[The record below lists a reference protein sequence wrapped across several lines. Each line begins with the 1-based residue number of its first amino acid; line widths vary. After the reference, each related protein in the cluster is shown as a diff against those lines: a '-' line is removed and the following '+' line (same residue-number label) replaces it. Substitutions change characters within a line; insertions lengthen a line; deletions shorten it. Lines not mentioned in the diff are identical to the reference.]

1 MSLAPDSR
9 LGPYQIQTALGV
21 GGMGEVYRAR
31 DTRLDRIV
39 AIKTLRSDVSGDPDR
54 RTRFEREARA
64 VAALTH
70 PHICTLHDVGRH
82 EDIDYLVMELL
93 DGETLASRLARGP
106 MPMPDLIT
114 CATQIASALAAA
126 HRLGIVHRD
135 LKPANVMLTR
145 TGAKLLDFGLAK
157 LRADDV
163 GILEG
168 LTQTAPL
175 TGQGQILG
183 TLHYMAPEQLEGKPV
198 DARTDL
204 FAFGLIVYEMA
215 TGRRAFEGSSTA
227 SLIGAILHTTP
238 PPLSSLARDVPPGLE
253 RLLSSCLA
261 KNADDR
267 WSSAH
272 DVLLQLKSLG
282 DSVLATST
290 PSPAQRRRERMA
302 WTVAAAAGVGSLALA
317 ALAFT
322 GRLSPPREA
331 AKLEVLSLLAPLD
344 SRLDYGEAPQISP
357 DGRHIAFVATDRAGR
372 TWLYLRSRDKDDARP
387 LPETD
392 EASMPFWSPD
402 SRQLGFFAQ
411 GQLKTVSL
419 QGGSPHALALAPV
432 PRGGTWNRDGVI
444 LFVPLPAAP
453 IMRIAAGGGTATPLT
468 TVISGRRGS
477 FPKFLPDG
485 HHYLYHFQ
493 DLKTRKR
500 ALSVGQLDST
510 EVRELMPMS
519 AGVVVYAEPG
529 FLLFRRETG
538 LVAQPFD
545 AATQTLTGSPIPILD
560 NVGFNAITY
569 QGLFSASADGVLIAL
584 PATPATHLMWFDRE
598 GRRTGEAAPPG
609 HYYTVCLT
617 PDDRRM
623 VYELADPGTG
633 NIDLWMLDTAPGAT
647 PTRLTFNPNVD
658 FYPVCAPDNR
668 EVLLGSLRDG
678 PPNVYRLRL
687 SAPSSETIAIESP
700 QPKIPTDWSRDGR
713 QFVYSELSPKT
724 SWDIKVM
731 PVGGGT
737 PVVFVN
743 TDADERSGR
752 LSPDGHW
759 MAYGS
764 FESGRQEVYVQ
775 PFPPTGAKWQVSKGG
790 GMQPLWQGS
799 QLYYLA
805 SDRTLIAVDVQMS
818 GGTFSPGT
826 AHTLVN
832 TRITGGERADQG
844 CQYAVTSDNRRI
856 VGITATDAVVPAT
869 VMLNWTALVK

>member
-1 MSLAPDSR
+1 MP
-9 LGPYQIQTALGV
+9 
-21 GGMGEVYRAR
+21 
-31 DTRLDRIV
+31 
-39 AIKTLRSDVSGDPDR
+39 
-54 RTRFEREARA
+54 
-64 VAALTH
+64 
-70 PHICTLHDVGRH
+70 
-82 EDIDYLVMELL
+82 ELL
-93 DGETLASRLARGP
+93 TV
-106 MPMPDLIT
+106 
-114 CATQIASALAAA
+114 ATQIASALAAA

-145 TGAKLLDFGLAK
+145 AGAKLLDFGLAK

-168 LTQTAPL
+168 LTQTVPL
-175 TGQGQILG
+175 TGRGQILG
-183 TLHYMAPEQLEGKPV
+183 TLHYMAPEQLEGRPV
-198 DARTDL
+198 DPRTDL

-215 TGRRAFEGSSTA
+215 TGRRAFEGASPA

-238 PPLSSLARDVPPGLE
+238 PALSSVARDVPPGLE
-253 RLLSSCLA
+253 RLLTSCLA
-261 KNADDR
+261 KDADDR

-282 DSVLATST
+282 DSAIATAT
-290 PSPAQRRRERMA
+290 PSLGQRRRERLA
-302 WTVAAAAGVGSLALA
+302 WTLAAAAGVGALALA
-317 ALAFT
+317 TLAFT
-322 GRLSPPREA
+322 GRLSTPREA
-331 AKLEVLSLLAPLD
+331 AKLEVLSLLPPLD
-344 SRLDYGEAPQISP
+344 SRLEYGEAPQISP
-357 DGRHIAFVATDRAGR
+357 NGRHIAFVATDRTGR
-372 TWLYLRSRDKDDARP
+372 SWLYLRSRDKDDARP

-411 GQLKTVSL
+411 GNLKTVSVH
-419 QGGSPHALALAPV
+419 GGSPHALAPAPV

-444 LFVPLPAAP
+444 LFVPLPAAS
-453 IMRIAAGGGTATPLT
+453 IMRISAAGGTATPIT
-468 TVISGRRGS
+468 NVISGRRGS

-485 HHYLYHFQ
+485 HHYLYHYQ

-529 FLLFRRETG
+529 YLLFRRETG

-545 AATQTLTGSPIPILD
+545 ATTQTLTGSPIPILD

-584 PATPATHLMWFDRE
+584 PATPASHLVWFDRE

-609 HYYTVCLT
+609 HYNTLCLT

-633 NIDLWMLDTAPGAT
+633 NIDLWTLDTAPGAT
-647 PTRLTFNPNVD
+647 PARLTFNPNVD
-658 FYPVCAPDNR
+658 FYPVCGPDGR
-668 EVLLGSLRDG
+668 EVLLASLRDG

-687 SAPSSETIAIESP
+687 SAPSGETIAIESP
-700 QPKIPTDWSRDGR
+700 QPKIATDWSRDGR

-724 SWDIKVM
+724 SWDIKVV
-731 PVGGGT
+731 PAGGGE
-737 PVVFVN
+737 PVVFAD

-752 LSPDGHW
+752 LSPDGLW

-799 QLYYLA
+799 RLYYLA
-805 SDRTLIAVDVQMS
+805 SDRTLITVDVQTS

-826 AHTLVN
+826 SRTLVN
-832 TRITGGERADQG
+832 TRITGAERFGQG
-844 CQYAVTSDNRRI
+844 CQYAVTSDGRRI
-856 VGITATDAVVPAT
+856 VVITATDAVVPAT
-869 VMLNWTALVK
+869 VMLNWRTLVN